1 MVSLDIFTQRMS
13 NSTRD
18 GDADTSQAGP
28 PKTDDHL
35 SDVEDGCGCV
45 EIWER
50 LSEQRASD

>member
-1 MVSLDIFTQRMS
+1 MS
-13 NSTRD
+13 NSNRD
-18 GDADTSQAGP
+18 GDASVSPAGSP
-28 PKTDDHL
+28 ETDDHL

>member
-1 MVSLDIFTQRMS
+1 MS

-18 GDADTSQAGP
+18 GDANASPAGP
-28 PKTDDHL
+28 PETDDHL